1 MSDTPARAEK
11 GRSPGLMTSAAR
23 ERISVDLG
31 GLKAALAARAR
42 TRGMLPSALVR
53 EALVAALG
61 QGAGTEPPRG
71 AVPHSGADTVR
82 LSLRLPRRAHDALL
96 SAAQTSGLSVG
107 DFVAGLLAQAPALTD
122 GAGATARLAALT
134 ASCAELATLSRNL
147 HHLTTLLRQ
156 GSGRAAQEYRAMLDE
171 IGADVRTH
179 LALASSVAAELQPLV
194 RARGPRAAQAVG

>member
-1 MSDTPARAEK
+1 MA
-11 GRSPGLMTSAAR
+11 SASR

-42 TRGMLPSALVR
+42 ARGMLPSAFIR
-53 EALVAALG
+53 EALAAALG
-61 QGAGTEPPRG
+61 QGAVAEPPHG
-71 AVPHSGADTVR
+71 VGEPLATDTVR
-82 LSLRLPRRAHDALL
+82 LSLRLPRQARDALL
-96 SAAQTSGLSVG
+96 SAAQTSGLSTG
-107 DFVAGLLAQAPALTD
+107 DFVAALLVQAPALSD
-122 GAGATARLAALT
+122 GGGAKSRLATLT

-194 RARGPRAAQAVG
+194 RARRPRAAQAVG